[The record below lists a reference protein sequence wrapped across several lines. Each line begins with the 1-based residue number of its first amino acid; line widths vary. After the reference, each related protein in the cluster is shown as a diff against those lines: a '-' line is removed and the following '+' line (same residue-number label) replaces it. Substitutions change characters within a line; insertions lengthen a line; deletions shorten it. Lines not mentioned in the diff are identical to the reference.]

1 MELYIFDGTTRQVAG
16 IIESYEY
23 LRWTRRY
30 ARCGAFELK
39 AIASAENIAL
49 LQIGNLLWKNDD
61 AEAGI
66 VEFVEYTQDEQ
77 EYVTVSGRFL
87 TGLLAR
93 RIVWA
98 TETLKGDLSAAVRQL
113 LNNHLMNPSDA
124 ARAMP
129 SITFASPPLSTTVN
143 TQISFKNLLDAVS
156 DLCDNADVGIRTAF
170 HPATGAFEIQLYMG
184 ADTSAVFSKEYEN
197 VIEQVFTH
205 SLAEYAN
212 VALVGGQGE
221 GSSRQFVT
229 VGSGSGM
236 ERREVWVDAKDL
248 QSADFPT
255 GYTDALIFRGQSRL
269 AELAPVL
276 AFDSVVNPYGNL
288 KYKTDFDVGSN
299 VRAESVKWGVAIAAR
314 ITEVAET
321 YDRDGL
327 SIEVTFGKPLL
338 TLAQRLKQ
346 EGV

>member
-1 MELYIFDGTTRQVAG
+1 MELYIFDGNTRKVAG

-23 LRWTRRY
+23 LRWTQRY
-30 ARCGAFELK
+30 SRCGVFELK
-39 AIASAENIAL
+39 AIASADNIAL

-77 EYVTVSGRFL
+77 EYVTVSGRFI

-113 LNNHLMNPSDA
+113 LNNNLLAPSDTS
-124 ARAMP
+124 RAMP
-129 SITFASPPLSTTVN
+129 NITFTSPTLGVSVN

-156 DLCDNADVGIRTAF
+156 DLCENADVGIRTAF
-170 HPATGAFEIQLYMG
+170 NPSTGAFDIQLYKG

-212 VALVGGQGE
+212 IALVGGEGE
-221 GSSRQFVT
+221 GSQRQFVT
-229 VGSGSGM
+229 VGAGSGM
-236 ERREVWVDAKDL
+236 ERREVFVDAKDL

-255 GYTDALIFRGQSRL
+255 GYEVYTVVKG
-269 AELAPVL
+269 
-276 AFDSVVNPYGNL
+276 DSL
-288 KYKTDFDVGSN
+288 WK
-299 VRAESVKWGVAIAAR
+299 IAAAR
-314 ITEVAET
+314 LGNGARYKEIKTLN
-321 YDRDGL
+321 GL
-327 SIEVTFGKPLL
+327 SGDTIFAGQK
-338 TLAQRLKQ
+338 LKIPQ
-346 EGV
+346 K